1 MGKQISGF
9 VVIVLALILGI
20 SFGLPT
26 IKAGMN
32 AIQLTN
38 VSNRVSTVA
47 DLGLLTGD
55 IPASPGLK
63 IRTLDQGQEFLCLEV
78 TDQKTQRVYY
88 YDTSSRVAS
97 LTTCKRG

>member
-9 VVIVLALILGI
+9 VVIALLLILGI

-26 IKAGMN
+26 IKSGME
-32 AIQLTN
+32 AVQLTN

-47 DLGLLTGD
+47 DFGLLTGD
-55 IPASPGLK
+55 IPASPGLT
-63 IRTLDQGQEFLCLEV
+63 ISTIDQSQDFLCLKV
-78 TDQKTQRVYY
+78 TDQKSGRDYY

-97 LTTCKRG
+97 LTTCKKG